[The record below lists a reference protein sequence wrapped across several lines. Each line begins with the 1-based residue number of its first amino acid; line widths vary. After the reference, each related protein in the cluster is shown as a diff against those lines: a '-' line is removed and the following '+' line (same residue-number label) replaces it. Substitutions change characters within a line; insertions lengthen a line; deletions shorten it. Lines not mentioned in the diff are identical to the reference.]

1 MREFTIYLAG
11 AMSDI
16 DFVESNEWRKTLTE
30 MFKYTYSDI
39 KVKCINPNDYYNFK
53 EVTYDSEHEVMEFDL
68 YKVRHSDMVIVDF
81 NHPDSKGTL
90 VEQAIAYENKIPI
103 IGLNEKN
110 NKLHPW
116 QIDMSN
122 KIFDDKLKLVNY
134 VTNFYLN

>member
-30 MFKYTYSDI
+30 MFKHTYSDI
-39 KVKCINPNDYYNFK
+39 KVNCINPNDYYNFK
-53 EVTYDSEHEVMEFDL
+53 EVTYDSEHEIVEFDL

-103 IGLNEKN
+103 IGLNENN

>member
-1 MREFTIYLAG
+1 MREFFIYLAG

-30 MFKYTYSDI
+30 MFKHTYSDI

>member
-1 MREFTIYLAG
+1 
-11 AMSDI
+11 
-16 DFVESNEWRKTLTE
+16 
-30 MFKYTYSDI
+30 MFKHTYSDI

>member
-1 MREFTIYLAG
+1 MKEFTIYLAG

-16 DFVESNEWRKTLTE
+16 SFEDSNEWRRILTE
-30 MFKYTYSDI
+30 MFKHTYSDV
-39 KVKCINPNDYYNFK
+39 KVNCINPNDYYNFK
-53 EVTYDSEHEVMEFDL
+53 EVTYDSEHEIVEFDL

-116 QIDMSN
+116 QIDMTN
-122 KIFDDKLKLVNY
+122 KIFDDKLTLVNY

>member
-1 MREFTIYLAG
+1 MKEFTIYLAG

-16 DFVESNEWRKTLTE
+16 DFVESIEWRKTLTE
-30 MFKYTYSDI
+30 MFIHTYSDI

-53 EVTYDSEHEVMEFDL
+53 EVTYDSEHEIVEFDL

-103 IGLNEKN
+103 IGLNENN